1 MTRLPRGPKVDNAG
15 RARRLGEAM
24 SNQGNEKFKYFVGI
38 NSLANIATCKDRVCV
53 LNILG
58 NESRGVTPVSHAY
71 SGGNVVF
78 GTSPG
83 RKGESLDTPVGPI
96 PVYNNVREGLDD
108 GHSFNVGVV
117 YLPPAAVRDGVF
129 ELIRVNKELTKIIIL
144 TEKVS
149 VHDAR
154 EIRALAQQRGVDVF
168 GANCL
173 GIADA
178 WNHVRLGGALGGD
191 KPEESLRKGSV
202 AIYSNSG
209 NFTTTMA
216 TYLAAGGWGTTTSI
230 SSGKDLYIHFG
241 PAEFANAFDN
251 DSRSRA
257 AVMYVE
263 PGGYYEQDLTFKKP
277 VVACVVGRWKAK
289 LTRAVGHAGAIAGS
303 GDGAEAKENWFKR
316 ILGVDGIY
324 SPENPVVSQAGAVV
338 TNIAHL
344 PEALTAVMRLN
355 GIEPD
360 FIPEGDL
367 TLKPW
372 FGDNQGLP
380 MPAELDIPVI
390 EPFQPYKDQ
399 IAELSK
405 QVGAIYPR
413 ESMKDRSGSSI
424 MDSKTQV
431 TKVSGVSI
439 LDTAKYPLES
449 NFCLALI
456 HEHSDDNDNALFNT
470 AIAANV
476 NLAGDP
482 MITVADA
489 VRAGGNAPNAVLA
502 AACAVVGPDRVAG
515 ACRAADVLI
524 DLFGHSG
531 LSTGDA
537 AGFPL
542 SGIKADGEQLCRL
555 VGKKSDPKAKA
566 MLDGLK
572 ARGTRSVFVDYLNS
586 LDGHPTADAV
596 LAAITTTICWGAL
609 IRKKITRQT
618 ARSMPWYA
626 NLFAA
631 IIGASVD
638 GSRQKPDSF
647 CGVGTAELAA
657 KWSAT
662 EIAYLAL
669 LGERPTPETLF
680 PFQVLLGLIIS
691 NGVGTI
697 SAQGAKGAVSADGPE
712 SPERVQINKA
722 MMGFLTHTG
731 FAHGGNGFEGIQF
744 LIEQFGE
751 SGLKDAGDPNHGL
764 DLKAMGTR
772 FAEAFGREKKAR
784 KGVGEGVRNIPGV
797 NHPVFKNQVVNK
809 DPREVYLSQLFA
821 ERGEVNVFHEF
832 YSALVQALFD
842 CGVTA
847 NVFCVNIDAV
857 IAALLLKLLWP
868 RYRSG
873 DFSEQALETAA
884 FTAFLYGRMV
894 GCAGEIDDHT
904 NRGRNMDTRT
914 PASQCTFVS

>member
-1 MTRLPRGPKVDNAG
+1 
-15 RARRLGEAM
+15 M

-38 NSLANIATCKDRVCV
+38 NSLAEIATCKDRVCV

-83 RKGESLDTPVGPI
+83 RRGEVLETPAGNI
-96 PVYNNVREGLDD
+96 PVFNNVREGLEAGLD
-108 GHSFNVGVV
+108 FNVGVV

-129 ELIRVNKELTKIIIL
+129 ELIRVNKDIKKIIIL

-173 GIADA
+173 GVADA
-178 WNHVRLGGALGGD
+178 WNHVRLGGALGGE
-191 KPEESLRKGSV
+191 KPEESLRKGTV

-216 TYLAAGGWGTTTSI
+216 SYLAAGGWGTTTSI
-230 SSGKDLYIHFG
+230 SSGKDLYIHFA
-241 PAEFANAFDN
+241 PSEFANAFDN
-251 DSRSRA
+251 DARTKA
-257 AVMYVE
+257 AVMYIE
-263 PGGYYEQDLTFKKP
+263 PGGYYEENLEFRKP

-289 LTRAVGHAGAIAGS
+289 LTRAVGHAGAMSGS
-303 GDGAEAKENWFKR
+303 GDSAMAKEEWFQR
-316 ILGVDGIY
+316 ILKVGGIY
-324 SPENPVVSQAGAVV
+324 TPENPICSQAGAVV
-338 TNIAHL
+338 TNIAHI
-344 PEALTAVMRLN
+344 PAALTAVMKLN
-355 GIEPD
+355 GVERD
-360 FIPEGDL
+360 FPPEGDL

-372 FGDNQGLP
+372 MGDNQGLP
-380 MPAELDIPVI
+380 LPPELDIPLVDPI
-390 EPFQPYKDQ
+390 QPYKDQ
-399 IAELSK
+399 IAELTK
-405 QVGAIYPR
+405 QVGAIFPR

-424 MDSKTQV
+424 MDPKTQV
-431 TKVSGVSI
+431 TRVSGISI

-449 NFCLALI
+449 NYCLALI
-456 HEHSDDNDNALFNT
+456 HEISDDNDNALFNT
-470 AIAANV
+470 AIAADV
-476 NLAGDP
+476 NLHGDAAA
-482 MITVADA
+482 MVADA
-489 VRAGGNAPNAVLA
+489 VRGAGNAPNSVSA
-502 AACAVVGPDRVAG
+502 AACAVVGPKRVNG
-515 ACRAADVLI
+515 ACRAADALI

-531 LSTGDA
+531 LHSGDQID
-537 AGFPL
+537 FD
-542 SGIKADGEQLCRL
+542 SSKIKASPEQIAALI
-555 VGKKSDPKAKA
+555 GNKADPKATA
-566 MLDGLK
+566 MLAGLK
-572 ARGTRSVFVDYLNS
+572 ARGTKSVFVDYLRS
-586 LDGHPTADAV
+586 LGGHPTADAV

-609 IRKKITRQT
+609 IRKKIARTT
-618 ARSMPWYA
+618 AHNFPWYTR
-626 NLFAA
+626 LFAT

-638 GSRQKPDSF
+638 SSQHKADSF
-647 CGVGTAELAA
+647 RGISTKEMLD

-669 LGERPTPETLF
+669 LGEKPTPEKLF

-697 SAQGAKGAVSADGPE
+697 SAQGCKGAVSADGPE

-722 MMGFLTHTG
+722 MIGFLTHTG

-744 LIEQFGE
+744 LIEQFGDTK
-751 SGLKDAGDPNHGL
+751 LKDASDPKHGL

-772 FAEAFGREKKAR
+772 FAEAFGAEKKAR

-797 NHPVFKNQVVNK
+797 NHPVFKNQLVNK
-809 DPREVYLSQLFA
+809 DPREVYLAQLFK
-821 ERGEVNVFHEF
+821 ERGETNVFHDF
-832 YSALVQALFD
+832 YSALVQALYD
-842 CGVTA
+842 TGVTA

-873 DFSEQALETAA
+873 AFSEEAMENAA
-884 FTAFLYGRMV
+884 FTAFLFGRMV
-894 GCAGEIDDHT
+894 GCAGEIDDHI

>member
-1 MTRLPRGPKVDNAG
+1 MN
-15 RARRLGEAM
+15 
-24 SNQGNEKFKYFVGI
+24 NQGNGKFKYFVGL
-38 NSLANIATCKDRVCV
+38 NSLAEMATCKDRVCV

-83 RKGESLDTPVGPI
+83 RRGEVLETPAGNI
-96 PVYNNVREGLDD
+96 PVYNNVREGMED
-108 GHSFNVGVV
+108 GHTFNTGVV

-129 ELIRVNKELTKIIIL
+129 ELMRVNSDIKKIIIL

-173 GIADA
+173 GVADA
-178 WNHVRLGGALGGD
+178 WNHIRLGGALGGD

-216 TYLAAGGWGTTTSI
+216 SYLAAGGWGTTTSV
-230 SSGKDLYIHFG
+230 SSGKDLYIHFA

-251 DSRSRA
+251 DARTKA
-257 AVMYVE
+257 AVMYIE
-263 PGGYYEQDLTFKKP
+263 PGGYYEQNLEFKKP
-277 VVACVVGRWKAK
+277 VIACVVGRWKAK

-303 GDGAEAKENWFKR
+303 GDGAEAKEKWFQR
-316 ILGVDGIY
+316 ILRVDGIY
-324 SPENPVVSQAGAVV
+324 SPENPIVSQAGAVV
-338 TNIAHL
+338 TNIAHI
-344 PEALTAVMRLN
+344 PAALTAVMKLN

-360 FIPEGDL
+360 FAPEGDL

-372 FGDNQGLP
+372 FGDNQGMPLP
-380 MPAELDIPVI
+380 PELDIPLV
-390 EPFQPYKDQ
+390 EPIQPYKDQ

-405 QVGAIYPR
+405 QVGATFPR

-424 MDSKTQV
+424 MDPKTQV

-449 NFCLALI
+449 NYLLALI
-456 HEHSDDNDNALFNT
+456 HESSDDNDLALFNT
-470 AIAANV
+470 AVAAEVNLFGDPAIAA
-476 NLAGDP
+476 
-482 MITVADA
+482 ADGA
-489 VRAGGNAPNAVLA
+489 RAAGNAPNTVLA
-502 AACAVVGPDRVAG
+502 AACTMDGPRRVDG
-515 ACRAADVLI
+515 ARKAADILI
-524 DLFGHSG
+524 ELFGRSG
-531 LSTGDA
+531 LLTGDQE
-537 AGFPL
+537 GFDA
-542 SGIKADGEQLCRL
+542 SAIKPDAKQLAVL
-555 VGKKSDPKAKA
+555 VGKKADPKAELLLA
-566 MLDGLK
+566 GLK
-572 ARGTRSVFVDYLNS
+572 ARGAKSVFVDYLRS
-586 LDGHPTADAV
+586 LGNPTGDAV
-596 LAAITTTICWGAL
+596 LAAITTTIGWSAL
-609 IRKKITRQT
+609 IRKKISRTT
-618 ARSMPWYA
+618 ARNLPWYA
-626 NLFAA
+626 HLFAT

-638 GSRQKPDSF
+638 GAQHKADSF
-647 CGVGTAELAA
+647 CGISSKELAS

-662 EIAYLAL
+662 ELAYLAL
-669 LGERPTPETLF
+669 LGEKPTPDKLF
-680 PFQVLLGLIIS
+680 PFQMLLGLIIS

-697 SAQGAKGAVSADGPE
+697 SAQGCKGAVSADGPE

-722 MMGFLTHTG
+722 MIGFLTHTG

-744 LIEQFGE
+744 LIEQFGNTKLE
-751 SGLKDAGDPNHGL
+751 DAGNPKHGL

-772 FAEAFGREKKAR
+772 FAEAFGAEKKAR

-797 NHPVFKNQVVNK
+797 NHPVFKGQVVNK
-809 DPREVYLSQLFA
+809 DPREVYLAGLFK
-821 ERGEVNVFHEF
+821 ERGETNVFHDF
-832 YSALVQALFD
+832 YSALVQALYD
-842 CGVTA
+842 TGVTA

-873 DFSEQALETAA
+873 AFSEEALETAA
-884 FTAFLYGRMV
+884 FTAFLFGRMV
-894 GCAGEIDDHT
+894 GCAGEIDDHI
-904 NRGRNMDTRT
+904 NRGRNMDTHT
-914 PASQCTFVS
+914 PASLCTHVS

>member
-1 MTRLPRGPKVDNAG
+1 M
-15 RARRLGEAM
+15 
-24 SNQGNEKFKYFVGI
+24 
-38 NSLANIATCKDRVCV
+38 ATCKDRVCV

-83 RKGESLDTPVGPI
+83 RRGEVLETPAGDI
-96 PVYNNVREGLDD
+96 PVYNNVREGMED
-108 GHSFNVGVV
+108 GHTFNTGVV

-129 ELIRVNKELTKIIIL
+129 ELMRVNSDIKKIIIL

-173 GIADA
+173 GVADA
-178 WNHVRLGGALGGD
+178 WNHIRLGGALGGD

-216 TYLAAGGWGTTTSI
+216 SYLAAGGWGTTTSV
-230 SSGKDLYIHFG
+230 SSGKDLYIHFA
-241 PAEFANAFDN
+241 PPEFANAFDH
-251 DSRSRA
+251 DARTKA
-257 AVMYVE
+257 AVMYIE
-263 PGGYYEQDLTFKKP
+263 PGGYYEANLEFKKP
-277 VVACVVGRWKAK
+277 VIACVVGRWKAK
-289 LTRAVGHAGAIAGS
+289 LTRAVGHAGAIAGA
-303 GDGAEAKENWFKR
+303 GDGAEAKEKWFQR
-316 ILGVDGIY
+316 ILRVDGIY
-324 SPENPVVSQAGAVV
+324 SPENPIVSQAGAVV
-338 TNIAHL
+338 TNIAHI
-344 PEALTAVMRLN
+344 PEALTAVMKLN

-360 FIPEGDL
+360 FAPEGDL

-372 FGDNQGLP
+372 FGDNQGMPLP
-380 MPAELDIPVI
+380 RELDIPLV
-390 EPFQPYKDQ
+390 EPIQPYKDQ

-405 QVGAIYPR
+405 QVGATFPR

-424 MDSKTQV
+424 MDPKTQV

-449 NFCLALI
+449 NYLLALI
-456 HEHSDDNDNALFNT
+456 HESSDDNDLALFNT
-470 AIAANV
+470 AVAAEVNLFGDPAIAA
-476 NLAGDP
+476 
-482 MITVADA
+482 ADGA
-489 VRAGGNAPNAVLA
+489 RAAGNAPNTVLA
-502 AACAVVGPDRVAG
+502 AACTMDGPRRVDG
-515 ACRAADVLI
+515 ARKAADVLI
-524 DLFGHSG
+524 ELFGRSG
-531 LSTGDA
+531 LLTGDQE
-537 AGFPL
+537 GFDV
-542 SGIKADGEQLCRL
+542 SAIKPDAKQLAVL
-555 VGKKSDPKAKA
+555 VGKKADPKAE
-566 MLDGLK
+566 LLLVGLK
-572 ARGTRSVFVDYLNS
+572 ARGTKSVFVDYLRALGN
-586 LDGHPTADAV
+586 PTGDAV
-596 LAAITTTICWGAL
+596 LAAITTTIGWSAL
-609 IRKKITRQT
+609 IRKKISRTT
-618 ARSMPWYA
+618 ARNLPWYA
-626 NLFAA
+626 HLFAT

-638 GSRQKPDSF
+638 GAQHKADSF
-647 CGVGTAELAA
+647 CGISSKELAS

-662 EIAYLAL
+662 ELAYLAL
-669 LGERPTPETLF
+669 LGERPTPDNLF
-680 PFQVLLGLIIS
+680 PFQMLLGLIIS

-697 SAQGAKGAVSADGPE
+697 SAQGCKGAVSADGPE

-722 MMGFLTHTG
+722 MIGFLTHTG

-744 LIEQFGE
+744 LIEQFGNTKLE
-751 SGLKDAGDPNHGL
+751 DAGNPNHGL

-772 FAEAFGREKKAR
+772 FAEVFGAEKKAR

-797 NHPVFKNQVVNK
+797 NHPVFKGQVVNK
-809 DPREVYLSQLFA
+809 DPREVYLSGLFK
-821 ERGEVNVFHEF
+821 ERGETNVFHDF

-842 CGVTA
+842 TGVTA

-873 DFSEQALETAA
+873 AFSEEALETAA
-884 FTAFLYGRMV
+884 FTAFLFGRMV
-894 GCAGEIDDHT
+894 GCAGEIDDHI

-914 PASQCTFVS
+914 PASQCTHVS